1 MVTLS
6 EIKDL
11 VRRRYG
17 ALADAGGAQE
27 ACCSAMVKTASG
39 STTDLGLYSAEEL
52 ALVPKGALSLSQGCG
67 NPVGFAGLG
76 ASEAVVDFGCGGGID
91 VILAAHKVG
100 SAGRVVGVDAA
111 PQMIEKARGN
121 LVEAGLGDPGVELR
135 VADLADTGLPAG
147 CADVVI
153 SNCVINLC
161 PDKEAVYREAF
172 RILRPGGRL
181 AISDMVWTEELAT
194 DLEASFQ
201 STWAGCVGG
210 ALPAKRYFETVRQAG
225 FEHIS
230 VVGEHPFSA
239 VELDEMACCPGPEF
253 TPKPAQAVLD
263 AVQGKIA
270 SIKFTA
276 HRAG

>member
-1 MVTLS
+1 MDIL

-11 VRRRYG
+11 VRHRYG
-17 ALADAGGAQE
+17 AFADAGGAQA
-27 ACCSAMVKTASG
+27 ACCSAIGQTASG
-39 STTDLGLYSAEEL
+39 NATDPSVYTAEQL
-52 ALVPKGALSLSQGCG
+52 ARVPKGALSLSRGCG
-67 NPVGFAGLG
+67 NPIGFAGLH
-76 ASEAVVDFGCGGGID
+76 ASEAVVDLGCGGGID
-91 VILAAHKVG
+91 VVLAAHAVG

-111 PQMIEKARGN
+111 PQMIKKAREN
-121 LVEAGLGDPGVELR
+121 LVEAGLSAQRVDLR

-153 SNCVINLC
+153 SNCVMNLC
-161 PDKEAVYREAF
+161 PDKDAAYQEAF

-181 AISDMVWTEELAT
+181 AISDMMWTEEIAP
-194 DLEASFQ
+194 DLEASFE

-210 ALPAKRYFETVRQAG
+210 ALPAERYFETVRQAG

-239 VELDEMACCPGPEF
+239 GELDEMACCPGPDF
-253 TPKPAQAVLD
+253 TPKPAQADLD
-263 AVQGKIA
+263 AVQGKLT

-276 HRAG
+276 HKPS

>member
-1 MVTLS
+1 MRVS

-17 ALADAGGAQE
+17 AFAEAGAAQE
-27 ACCSAMVKTASG
+27 ACCSAMVQTASG
-39 STTDLGLYSAEEL
+39 YATDLGLYSADEL
-52 ALVPKGALSLSQGCG
+52 ALVPKGALSLSRGCG
-67 NPVGFAGLG
+67 NPVGFARLD

-100 SAGRVVGVDAA
+100 SAGRVVGVDAS

-135 VADLADTGLPAG
+135 VADLADTGLPAR

-161 PDKEAVYREAF
+161 PDKEAVYQEAF

-181 AISDMVWTEELAT
+181 AISDVVWAEALTA

-210 ALPAKRYFETVRQAG
+210 AFPEKHYFETVRQAG
-225 FEHIS
+225 FEQIS

-239 VELDEMACCPGPEF
+239 AELDEMACCPGPEF
-253 TPKPAQAVLD
+253 TPKPAQADLN

-276 HRAG
+276 HRPG

>member
-1 MVTLS
+1 MDILK
-6 EIKDL
+6 IKDL
-11 VRRRYG
+11 VRHRYG
-17 ALADAGGAQE
+17 AFADAGGAQ
-27 ACCSAMVKTASG
+27 ACCSAIGQTASG
-39 STTDLGLYSAEEL
+39 STADPTLYTAEQL
-52 ALVPKGALSLSQGCG
+52 ALVPKGALSLSRGCG
-67 NPVGFAGLG
+67 NPIGFAGLH
-76 ASEAVVDFGCGGGID
+76 ASEAVVDLGCGGGID
-91 VILAAHKVG
+91 VVLAAHAVG

-111 PQMIEKARGN
+111 PQMIKKAREN
-121 LVEAGLGDPGVELR
+121 LVDAGLGAQRVDLR

-153 SNCVINLC
+153 SNCVMNLC
-161 PDKEAVYREAF
+161 PDKDAAYQEAF

-181 AISDMVWTEELAT
+181 AISDMMWTEEIAP

-210 ALPAKRYFETVRQAG
+210 ALPAERYFETVRQAG

-239 VELDEMACCPGPEF
+239 GELDEMARCPGPDF
-253 TPKPAQAVLD
+253 TPKPARADLD
-263 AVQGKIA
+263 AVQGKLM

-276 HRAG
+276 HKPS

>member
-1 MVTLS
+1 MLIS

-11 VRRRYG
+11 VRTRYG
-17 ALADAGGAQE
+17 AFAEAGGTQD
-27 ACCSAMVKTASG
+27 ACCSTMVQTASG
-39 STTDLGLYSAEEL
+39 SPTDLGLYNAEEL
-52 ALVPKGALSLSQGCG
+52 ALVPKGALSLSRGCG
-67 NPVGFAGLG
+67 NPVGFAGLD
-76 ASEAVVDFGCGGGID
+76 ASETVVDFGCGGGID

-111 PQMIEKARGN
+111 PQMIARARGN
-121 LVEAGLGDPGVELR
+121 LVEAGLGDPAVVLR

-147 CADVVI
+147 CADVII

-161 PDKEAVYREAF
+161 PDKEAVYQEAF

-181 AISDMVWTEELAT
+181 AISDMVWAEELAA

-210 ALPAKRYFETVRQAG
+210 AFPAKHYFETVRKAG

-239 VELDEMACCPGPEF
+239 GELDEMACCPGPAF
-253 TPKPAQAVLD
+253 TPKPAQADLD
-263 AVQGKIA
+263 AVQGKIS

-276 HRAG
+276 HRPE

>member
-1 MVTLS
+1 MNIA

-11 VRRRYG
+11 VRSRYG
-17 ALADAGGAQE
+17 AFAEAGGAQD
-27 ACCSAMVKTASG
+27 ACCSAMVQPACGHATE
-39 STTDLGLYSAEEL
+39 LGFYRAEEL
-52 ALVPKGALSLSQGCG
+52 ALVPEGALSLSRGCG
-67 NPVGFAGLG
+67 NPVGFAGLD

-100 SAGRVVGVDAA
+100 AAGLVVGVDGA
-111 PQMIEKARGN
+111 PQMIGKARGN
-121 LVEAGLGDPGVELR
+121 LVEAGLGDGGVELR

-181 AISDMVWTEELAT
+181 AISDVVWAEELAA
-194 DLEASFQ
+194 DLEASFR

-210 ALPAKRYFETVRQAG
+210 ASPAKRYFETVRQAG

-239 VELDEMACCPGPEF
+239 GELDEMACCPGPEF
-253 TPKPAQAVLD
+253 TPKPAQADLD
-263 AVQGKIA
+263 AVQGKIT

-276 HRAG
+276 HRSG

>member
-1 MVTLS
+1 MDIL

-11 VRRRYG
+11 VRHRYG
-17 ALADAGGAQE
+17 AFADAGGAQA
-27 ACCSAMVKTASG
+27 ACCSAKGQTAFG
-39 STTDLGLYSAEEL
+39 NATDPSLYTAEQL
-52 ALVPKGALSLSQGCG
+52 ALVPKGALSLSRGCG
-67 NPVGFAGLG
+67 NPIGFAGLH
-76 ASEAVVDFGCGGGID
+76 ASEAVVDLGCGGGID
-91 VILAAHKVG
+91 VVLAAHAVG

-111 PQMIEKARGN
+111 PQMIKKAREN
-121 LVEAGLGDPGVELR
+121 LAEAGFGAQRVDLR

-153 SNCVINLC
+153 SNCVMNLC
-161 PDKEAVYREAF
+161 PDKDAAYQEAF

-181 AISDMVWTEELAT
+181 AISDMMWTEEIAP

-210 ALPAKRYFETVRQAG
+210 ALPAERYFETVRQAG

-230 VVGEHPFSA
+230 VVGEHPFFA
-239 VELDEMACCPGPEF
+239 GELDEMACCPGPDF
-253 TPKPAQAVLD
+253 TPKPARADLD
-263 AVQGKIA
+263 AVQGKLT

-276 HRAG
+276 HKPS